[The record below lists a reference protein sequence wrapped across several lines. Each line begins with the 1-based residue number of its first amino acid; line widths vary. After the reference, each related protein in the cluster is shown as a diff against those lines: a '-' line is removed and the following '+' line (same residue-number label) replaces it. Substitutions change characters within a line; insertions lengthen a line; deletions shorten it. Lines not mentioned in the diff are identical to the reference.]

1 VEPAPEDLEVGAVCG
16 QLYPRL
22 VAAFRSLGVSREDA
36 EDTAQEALA
45 KLAESW
51 DHRRPDRPLAWCYAV
66 GRNAVVSGRRRRAA
80 EARVVRLLGRGE
92 VHEVDASTSDAVRA
106 AVRRLPPR
114 QREAVI
120 HRFFLGLTV
129 EETAASM
136 RCAPGTVTALTHQA
150 LTRLRPQFVAGAMA
164 SNPEVTTS

>member
-1 VEPAPEDLEVGAVCG
+1 
-16 QLYPRL
+16 
-22 VAAFRSLGVSREDA
+22 
-36 EDTAQEALA
+36 
-45 KLAESW
+45 
-51 DHRRPDRPLAWCYAV
+51 
-66 GRNAVVSGRRRRAA
+66 
-80 EARVVRLLGRGE
+80 VRLLGRGE
-92 VHEVDASTSDAVRA
+92 THEVDASTSDAVRA
-106 AVRRLPPR
+106 AVRRLPRR

-150 LTRLRPQFVAGAMA
+150 LTRLRPQFVAGAVA